1 MIIVTGATGQLGHAI
16 VTKLVDLVPADDVG
30 VSVRNI
36 DRAADL
42 QELGVRVRQ
51 GDFDDAASL
60 QNAFEGATQVLLV
73 SSNARSYGGDPLAQH
88 ATAISA
94 AKAVGARRIVYTSH
108 MAASTTSL
116 FPPQRDH
123 IATEQMLQDSGVAW
137 TALRNGFYMA
147 SGIAMMGNAAET
159 GVLEAPADGKFN
171 WAAHADLAGAAAIIL
186 ASEGRYDGP
195 TPPLVGSEALD
206 FADLAAI
213 VSEVN
218 GRPIERRFIAD
229 DQLRTNMTSRGTPDH
244 VAAMVVGLYAA
255 SRNGEFLSTDP
266 TLTQLLGRPTTT
278 VRELLTNKL
287 KLNG

>member
-16 VTKLVDLVPADDVG
+16 VTKLVDLVPADQVG

-36 DRAADL
+36 DKAADL
-42 QELGVRVRQ
+42 QDLGVRVRQ
-51 GDFDDAASL
+51 GDFNDAASL
-60 QNAFEGATQVLLV
+60 QSAFEDATQVLLV

-88 ATAISA
+88 VTAINA
-94 AKAVGARRIVYTSH
+94 AQAVGVRRIVYTSH
-108 MAASTTSL
+108 MAASTMSL

-123 IATEQMLQDSGVAW
+123 IATEQMLQDSGMAW
-137 TALRNGFYMA
+137 TALRHGFYMA

-171 WAAHADLAGAAAIIL
+171 WAAHADLAEAAAIIL
-186 ASEGRYDGP
+186 SSEGRYDGP

-218 GRPIERRFIAD
+218 GTPIQRRVITEDHF
-229 DQLRTNMTSRGTPDH
+229 RTNMASRGTPDQ
-244 VAAMVVGLYAA
+244 VVAMVLGLYAA

-266 TLTQLLGRPTTT
+266 TLTELLGRPTTT
-278 VRELLTNKL
+278 VHQLLTNKL
-287 KLNG
+287 DG

>member
-16 VTKLVDLVPADDVG
+16 VTKLVDLVAADDVG

-36 DRAADL
+36 DKAADL

-51 GDFDDAASL
+51 GDFDDAASM

-88 ATAISA
+88 ATAINA

-108 MAASTTSL
+108 MAASTISL

-123 IATEQMLQDSGVAW
+123 IATEQMLEESGMAW
-137 TALRNGFYMA
+137 TALRHGFYMA
-147 SGIAMMGNAAET
+147 SGIAMIGNAAET

-171 WAAHADLAGAAAIIL
+171 WAAHADLAEAAAIIL

-218 GRPIERRFIAD
+218 GTPIERRVITE
-229 DQLRTNMTSRGTPDH
+229 DQLRTNMASRGTPDQ
-244 VAAMVVGLYAA
+244 VVAMVLGLYAA

-266 TLTQLLGRPTTT
+266 TLTELLGRPTTT
-278 VRELLTNKL
+278 VRQLLTTKL
-287 KLNG
+287 DG